1 MDRKMF
7 CYQCEQ
13 TAGGTGC
20 CGNAGACGKT
30 AATAEIQ
37 DKISGALIGL
47 ARTAQSAEKENDVYE
62 LIIRALFT
70 TVTNVN
76 FDDEDLNKLIAAIEA
91 KGAEISKEG
100 NTVPYATY
108 DITKIWAEQE
118 DIRALKSMLLF
129 GLRGMAAYAFHA
141 AQLGRTNDELAAYF
155 CKGLALLSED
165 HSLEEWVGF
174 NMELG
179 KYNLLTMEL

>member
-30 AATAEIQ
+30 AVTAEIQ

-47 ARTAQSAEKENDVYE
+47 ARTARSVEKECDVYE
-62 LIIRALFT
+62 LIIKALFT

-76 FDDEDLNKLIAAIEA
+76 FDDEDLKKFI
-91 KGAEISKEG
+91 AEIETKAAEIAKEG
-100 NTVPYATY
+100 NAEPYAAY

-141 AQLGRTNDELAAYF
+141 AQLGRTNDELAVF
-155 CKGLALLSED
+155 
-165 HSLEEWVGF
+165 V
-174 NMELG
+174 
-179 KYNLLTMEL
+179 